1 MCWGAN
7 SVFAKLA
14 VGRVSPMLLVSLR
27 WFGAVCLLLIISR
40 NLLARDWNVLKEHR
54 LMLFFMGALGFA
66 TFNALFYVAAY
77 TTTALNI
84 GIIQGSIPVFVLLGM
99 FILYKAPVSKLQAIG
114 VSVTMV
120 GVCIVAS
127 AGNIERLYS
136 LHIERGDYYMIL
148 ACFLYAGYAVGLKRF
163 SGVSSLS
170 LFTVI
175 AFVAFLTSIPMSF
188 TEYLLGNLQWPT
200 GEGWII
206 VALVTFFPS
215 FLAQI
220 CFIQGVAAIGPG
232 RAGVFVNLVPVF
244 AAILA
249 VTILQEPFN
258 MYHGVALALVISG
271 IWLSERGK

>member
-1 MCWGAN
+1 
-7 SVFAKLA
+7 
-14 VGRVSPMLLVSLR
+14 
-27 WFGAVCLLLIISR
+27 
-40 NLLARDWNVLKEHR
+40 
-54 LMLFFMGALGFA
+54 
-66 TFNALFYVAAY
+66 
-77 TTTALNI
+77 
-84 GIIQGSIPVFVLLGM
+84 
-99 FILYKAPVSKLQAIG
+99 
-114 VSVTMV
+114 
-120 GVCIVAS
+120 
-127 AGNIERLYS
+127 
-136 LHIERGDYYMIL
+136 MIL

-249 VTILQEPFN
+249 VTILQEPFK